1 MPRSRTMIG
10 KTLLI
15 VGLAS
20 VLAACGAPAKPFTV
34 WTKFNAQSP
43 QNTQDQWLADA
54 LKEYTTQTSKQVTAV
69 TQPFD
74 QINSKLN
81 LAVQAGGDVPD
92 VSYVD
97 SQQLGFFTQNGT
109 LMDLTDFVKNA
120 SWYKDLSPQALATCT
135 NAAGKILCVPTSTA
149 TTLIYYWKDGYPN
162 GFPATTDQ
170 LLAQAKDLK
179 DKGKFALTLK
189 ASDSISIDMTYF
201 GLIKTFGGQI
211 ATSDGKAA
219 WASPEA
225 ATAVQFV
232 RDLFTNKY
240 APDVAL
246 ATGFDDEEPFKRGD
260 AVAFMAGSWSYVY
273 LNPLT
278 APDGTKFDKGAPSV
292 QAAFDAGKL
301 DFAPPLSKEGSK
313 PVSFTTSTGWAIP
326 KGAANLAEAEAFIN
340 FEMTSA
346 RDSKYALAYGALP
359 SLLSSLPDPGF
370 QTPYWQAVAKYLSD
384 YGQPAPSLVEYDK
397 GLTLLSDA
405 LNKLMADPT
414 KDIATELK
422 ASQDEYNAGL
432 PK

>member
-1 MPRSRTMIG
+1 MQRSRFQIG
-10 KTLLI
+10 KATLI
-15 VGLAS
+15 VGLVI
-20 VLAACGAPAKPFTV
+20 VLAACGSQSKPFTV

-54 LKEYTTQTSKQVTAV
+54 LKEYTAQSGKQVTHV
-69 TQPFD
+69 VQPFD

-81 LAVQAGGDVPD
+81 LAVRAGGDVPD

-97 SQQLGFFTQNGT
+97 SQQIGFFTQNGT
-109 LMDLTDFVKNA
+109 LTDLTDFVKNA
-120 SWYKDLSPQALATCT
+120 SWYKDLNPASLASCT
-135 NAAGKILCVPTSTA
+135 NSTGKILCVPTSTA
-149 TTLIYYWKDGYPN
+149 TTLIYYWKDAYPS
-162 GFPATTDQ
+162 GFPTTTDQ
-170 LLAQAKDLK
+170 LLAAAKDLK
-179 DKGKFALTLK
+179 AKGKFAITLK
-189 ASDSISIDMTYF
+189 ASDKISIDMTYF
-201 GLIKTFGGQI
+201 GLIKTFGGEI

-232 RDLFTNKY
+232 RDLFVNKY
-240 APDVAL
+240 APDVDL

-273 LNPLT
+273 LNPLI

-313 PVSFTTSTGWAIP
+313 PVSFTTSTGWGIP
-326 KGAANLAEAEAFIN
+326 KGAVNIEQAKAFID
-340 FEMTSA
+340 FQMTTA
-346 RDSKYALAYGALP
+346 RDTKFALAYGALP
-359 SLLSSLPDPGF
+359 SLTSSLPGPGF
-370 QTPYWQAVAKYLSD
+370 QTPYWLAVAKYLSS
-384 YGQPAPSLVEYDK
+384 YGLPAPSLVEYDK
-397 GLTLLSDA
+397 GLTLLSDT
-405 LNKLMADPT
+405 LNKLMADPS
-414 KDIATELK
+414 KDIAAELK